1 MQFVLEYLL
10 KFSISVAV
18 MYIFYR
24 AVLRPL
30 TFYKWNRFYLLGYG
44 LLCFVIPFI
53 NITPWV
59 QQRTLLNTQLNQ
71 TLPAI
76 DYSSLLQLQTAQQT
90 WWQQFNI
97 SDSIVMLIITGS
109 LVMLVRMVLQ
119 FISLQKVKANG
130 KRLNNDN
137 NITFFETA
145 ASVSPFS
152 FGNNIYFNPQLH
164 STAELERMLQHEI
177 VHVKQRHTADLVV
190 AEIICIINWF
200 NPFAW
205 LLRHAL
211 RQNLEFLADNEVLQN
226 GVDKKQ
232 YQYLLVKVAGNNQ
245 FSIAHHFNFSS
256 LKKRIAMMNKIKTT
270 RMHLTR
276 FLFVLPVLLLVL
288 LAFRQ
293 HQQAPPAPVITLLQK
308 DTLPAPPAPPAAK
321 LAQPPL
327 EEKVVQG
334 KPLYNKQGY
343 QITVADN
350 NGECVVIVKDKSR
363 KIVKAIQLT
372 AWNANE
378 NYYTNLY
385 GHVPPPPPPPPAP
398 KAVVTP
404 AAVIE
409 VQGVPLKP
417 DAVAPVSPA
426 VPYKEAISN
435 VSIVTYKSKQTTNAP
450 IYIIDGVVQP
460 KDGEALKRLNP
471 NDIARI
477 DVLKDASAIK
487 AYGEAGANGVVIIT
501 TKKAEAS
508 KNLLNNF
515 NGLVILN
522 GVEMSK
528 ENFQKRVIKPENILS
543 VDVYKD
549 QKAIEKFGEKGKN
562 GVIEIKTKMITKIVN
577 GVIQVTYADDDGC

>member
-10 KFSISVAV
+10 KFSISIAV
-18 MYIFYR
+18 MYVFYR
-24 AVLRPL
+24 AVLRQL
-30 TFYKWNRFYLLGYG
+30 TFYRWNRFYLLGYG

-53 NITPWV
+53 NIAPWV
-59 QQRTLLNTQLNQ
+59 QQRSLLNAQLQNA
-71 TLPAI
+71 LPAI
-76 DYSSLLQLQTAQQT
+76 DYSSFLQLQATPQN
-90 WWQQFNI
+90 WWQQLTVSEI
-97 SDSIVMLIITGS
+97 LGVLVITGS
-109 LVMLVRMVLQ
+109 AVMLVRMLVQ
-119 FISLQKVKANG
+119 FISLQKVKAKG
-130 KRLNNDN
+130 KRVDTGAG
-137 NITFFETA
+137 IHFFETKA
-145 ASVSPFS
+145 TVSPFS
-152 FGNNIYFNPQLH
+152 FGSSIYFNPQLH

-177 VHVKQRHTADLVV
+177 VHVKQRHTADLLV

-205 LLRHAL
+205 LLRNAL
-211 RQNLEFLADNEVLQN
+211 RQNLEFLADHEVLQN

-308 DTLPAPPAPPAAK
+308 DTLPAPLAPPAAK

-334 KPLYNKQGY
+334 KAFYNRQGY
-343 QITVADN
+343 YITVADN
-350 NGECVVIVKDKSR
+350 NGECVVIVKDKTK
-363 KIVKAIQLT
+363 KIVKALLLT
-372 AWNANE
+372 EWNNNE

-385 GHVPPPPPPPPAP
+385 GSIPPPPPPPPAP
-398 KAVVTP
+398 KAIVTP
-404 AAVIE
+404 VAVIE
-409 VQGVPLKP
+409 VEGVPLKQ
-417 DAVAPVSPA
+417 DAVAPVKQSAAVITVVGYKKEEPA
-426 VPYKEAISN
+426 KDPLYVL
-435 VSIVTYKSKQTTNAP
+435 
-450 IYIIDGVVQP
+450 DGVVQP
-460 KDGEALKRLNP
+460 KNGDVLKNLNP
-471 NDIARI
+471 NDIARM
-477 DVLKDASAIK
+477 DVLKNESATK

-515 NGLVILN
+515 NGIVILN

-528 ENFQKRVIKPENILS
+528 ENFQKRIIKPENILS
-543 VDVYKD
+543 MDVYKD
-549 QKAIEKFGEKGKN
+549 QKAVEKFGEKGKN
-562 GVIEIKTKMITKIVN
+562 GVIEIKTRLVTKIVN
-577 GVIQVTYADDDGC
+577 GVIQVSYADDDGC

>member
-18 MYIFYR
+18 MHIFYR

-109 LVMLVRMVLQ
+109 LVMLVRMILQ

-164 STAELERMLQHEI
+164 STSELERMLQHEI

-487 AYGEAGANGVVIIT
+487 AYGEAGANGVVVIT

-562 GVIEIKTKMITKIVN
+562 GVIEIKTKIITKIVN

>member
-164 STAELERMLQHEI
+164 NTAELERMLQHEI

>member
-1 MQFVLEYLL
+1 MQFILEYLL
-10 KFSISVAV
+10 KFSISIAV

-24 AVLRPL
+24 VVLRQL
-30 TFYKWNRFYLLGYG
+30 TFYRWNRFYLLGYG

-59 QQRTLLNTQLNQ
+59 QQRSLLNAQLQNA
-71 TLPAI
+71 LPVI
-76 DYSSLLQLQTAQQT
+76 DYSSLLQLQATPQN
-90 WWQQFNI
+90 WWQQLSVSEI
-97 SDSIVMLIITGS
+97 LGVLVITGS
-109 LVMLVRMVLQ
+109 LVMLVRMLLQ
-119 FISLQKVKANG
+119 FISLQKVKAKG
-130 KRLNNDN
+130 KRVDTGAG
-137 NITFFETA
+137 IHFFETEA
-145 ASVSPFS
+145 TVSPFS
-152 FGNNIYFNPQLH
+152 FGSSIYFNPQLH

-205 LLRHAL
+205 LLRNAL
-211 RQNLEFLADNEVLQN
+211 RQNLEFLADHEVLQN

-293 HQQAPPAPVITLLQK
+293 HQKTSPAAIINLTK
-308 DTLPAPPAPPAAK
+308 ADTLPAPPLPPHKAA
-321 LAQPPL
+321 ADL
-327 EEKVVQG
+327 EERVAMG
-334 KPLYNKQGY
+334 KPFYNKKGY
-343 QITVADN
+343 QLSIADN
-350 NGECVVIVKDKSR
+350 NGECVVIVKDKTK
-363 KIVKAIQLT
+363 KIVKALLLT
-372 AWNANE
+372 EWNNNE

-385 GHVPPPPPPPPAP
+385 GSIPPPPPPPPAP
-398 KAVVTP
+398 KAVVKP

-409 VQGVPLKP
+409 AVPLKP
-417 DAVAPVSPA
+417 GAVAPVSPVAPVKPTTA
-426 VPYKEAISN
+426 VITVVGYKKEEPAKEPLY
-435 VSIVTYKSKQTTNAP
+435 VL
-450 IYIIDGVVQP
+450 DGVVQP
-460 KDGEALKRLNP
+460 KDGDVLKNLNP

-477 DVLKDASAIK
+477 DVLKNESATK
-487 AYGEAGANGVVIIT
+487 AYGEAGKDGVIIIA

-508 KNLLNNF
+508 KNMLSNF
-515 NGLVILN
+515 NGIVILN

-528 ENFQKRVIKPENILS
+528 ENFQKRIIKPENIIS
-543 VDVYKD
+543 MDVYKD
-549 QKAIEKFGEKGKN
+549 QKAVEKFGEKGKN
-562 GVIEIKTKMITKIVN
+562 GVIEIKTRLVTKIVN
-577 GVIQVTYADDDGC
+577 GVIQVSYADDDGC

>member
-1 MQFVLEYLL
+1 MQFILEYLL
-10 KFSISVAV
+10 KFSISIAV
-18 MYIFYR
+18 MYLFYR

-59 QQRTLLNTQLNQ
+59 QQRSLLNAQLNQ

-76 DYSSLLQLQTAQQT
+76 DYSSLLQLQTVQQN
-90 WWQQFNI
+90 WWQQFSI
-97 SDSIVMLIITGS
+97 SDMVCVLVITGS
-109 LVMLVRMVLQ
+109 LVMLVRMLLQ
-119 FISLQKVKANG
+119 FASLQKIQAKG
-130 KRLNNDN
+130 RRLNTGEA
-137 NITFFETA
+137 IHFFETA

-177 VHVKQRHTADLVV
+177 VHVKQRHTADLMV
-190 AEIICIINWF
+190 AEIVCIINWF

-270 RMHLTR
+270 RMHLTK

-293 HQQAPPAPVITLLQK
+293 HQQAPPAPVITIAQK
-308 DTLPAPPAPPAAK
+308 DTLPAPPPPPPAK
-321 LAQPPL
+321 LAQPPS
-327 EEKVVQG
+327 EEIVAQG

-350 NGECVVIVKDKSR
+350 NGECVVIVKDKNR

-372 AWNANE
+372 EWNANE

-404 AAVIE
+404 AAAIE

-417 DAVAPVSPA
+417 DAVAPVKPA
-426 VPYKEAISN
+426 VPYKEAIKVVPA
-435 VSIVTYKSKQTTNAP
+435 VSYNKPQPAKEPLYV
-450 IYIIDGVVQP
+450 IDGVGQA
-460 KDGEALKRLNP
+460 KDADVLKKLTP

-477 DVLKDASAIK
+477 DVLKDAAATKS
-487 AYGEAGANGVVIIT
+487 YGEAGSNGVIMIT

-528 ENFQKRVIKPENILS
+528 ENFQKRTIKPENILS

-549 QKAIEKFGEKGKN
+549 QKAVEKFGEKGKN